1 MTCPSFDW
9 KSYILDEITAPERR
23 QMEQHL
29 TGCAHCREEVDGLR
43 LTVTALRRLPVQ
55 EIPKRIS
62 FVSDPVFEP
71 SGWQRF
77 WNSASRLGFASA
89 AMLAG
94 AILLH
99 GYMIR
104 PVPVTTTAGLSS
116 AQIEEQVQVRVNAE
130 VARLLPTAV
139 DQRVQAQLKPAMA
152 ELSARLQEVQ
162 ASSEKGRVADQRL
175 VADAFTVLEKRYNT
189 MFVQANRYGGD

>member
-9 KSYILDEITAPERR
+9 KSYVLDEPPAPERR

-29 TGCAHCREEVDGLR
+29 SGCAHCREEVEGLR

-71 SGWQRF
+71 SFWQRF
-77 WNSASRLGFASA
+77 WSSAPRLGFASA

-94 AILLH
+94 AIVLH
-99 GYMIR
+99 GYMVR
-104 PVPVTTTAGLSS
+104 PPAVPAATVFS
-116 AQIEEQVQVRVNAE
+116 AQIEQQVQARVNSE
-130 VARLLPTAV
+130 VARLLPSAV
-139 DQRVQAQLKPAMA
+139 DQRIQTQLKPALA
-152 ELSARLQEVQ
+152 EISGRLHDAQVANEKDRQEDL
-162 ASSEKGRVADQRL
+162 KRVD
-175 VADAFTVLEKRYNT
+175 DAFTLMEKRYST
-189 MFVQANRYGGD
+189 RYLTAARYGGE

>member
-1 MTCPSFDW
+1 MTCPDFDW
-9 KSYILDEITAPERR
+9 KRYILDEITAPERR

-29 TGCAHCREEVDGLR
+29 AGCAHCQEEVDGLR

-71 SGWQRF
+71 SAWQRF
-77 WNSASRLGFASA
+77 WNSAPRLGFASA

-99 GYMIR
+99 GYIAR
-104 PVPVTTTAGLSS
+104 PVPAAPTALAS
-116 AQIEEQVQVRVNAE
+116 AQIEQQVQARVNAE
-130 VARLLPTAV
+130 VARVLPAAV
-139 DQRVQAQLKPAMA
+139 DQRIQAQLKPAMA
-152 ELSARLQEVQ
+152 EFSAQLQEVRAQ
-162 ASSEKGRVADQRL
+162 SEKGRMADMRL
-175 VADAFTVLEKRYNT
+175 ASDAWSLLEKRYNT
-189 MFVQANRYGGD
+189 LFVQASRQGGD